1 MLQIPGAMGELRKP
15 CTQRGRQHRS
25 SISGS
30 NLKPKNKRNRAAEPN
45 FPCLK
50 TSRCNSPRIH
60 AARRERNMAAMIGP
74 RVDTPLQPFIF
85 QTYRNRVSVPFEFDF
100 GAAATA
106 GKSVTKANAA
116 TKFQCDT
123 VTH

>member
-1 MLQIPGAMGELRKP
+1 
-15 CTQRGRQHRS
+15 
-25 SISGS
+25 
-30 NLKPKNKRNRAAEPN
+30 
-45 FPCLK
+45 
-50 TSRCNSPRIH
+50 
-60 AARRERNMAAMIGP
+60 MAAMIGP

-123 VTH
+123 VTLTHEYRTWTKRNATGLL